1 MAHYLVVDV
10 ETTGLNPFRN
20 QIISL
25 GASVYDDNTQREVKI
40 CDWHKPISKF
50 CENIIMDSRFEIEP
64 TALKINRLRI
74 SKDSP
79 TLNGVKTGRFPAEER
94 DVIRNFVNY
103 VLEQGKIDF
112 LMGFNVQFDLRFLEQ
127 AFRRSRI
134 NFNNFLPYKVVD
146 PFVLCHTLIDT
157 GHLPNL
163 KYTTL
168 KAFCSHF
175 GIEVAPE
182 ESHTVL
188 GDIHNTYL
196 VYQEMKNLLNSKLS

>member
-1 MAHYLVVDV
+1 MKFIVIDT

-25 GASVYDDNTQREVKI
+25 GASVYDDNTQKEP
-40 CDWHKPISKF
+40 KPISKF

-74 SKDSP
+74 SEDSP
-79 TLNGVKTGRFPAEER
+79 TLNEER
-94 DVIRNFVNY
+94 VVIRNFVNY

-175 GIEVAPE
+175 RIEVAPE